1 MSSMSDKN
9 NDNPEF
15 LRTWLRAVLM
25 FLILCVA
32 FAPVQLWLVLTRR
45 DD

>member
-1 MSSMSDKN
+1 MSTQTE

-15 LRTWLRAVLM
+15 LPTWSRAVLM

-32 FAPVQLWLVLTRR
+32 FAPVQLWLVLTRK